1 MAFTFRG
8 RTLSRIGVIGSGQI
22 GPDIALFFAKTL
34 AAQGVSIAVVDI
46 SPEALAKGRAKFE
59 KKVSKGVES
68 GAFKPAEAAAMNAA
82 MLWTSEYAELA
93 SAGLVIEAA
102 TESAAIKAKI
112 FQQLEAVCAADTILA
127 SNSSHLEPEVIAS
140 SLKDRSRSLVVHY
153 FFPAERNYMV
163 EVVPGADTTPAL
175 AQWVRDFYER
185 IGKVPVIVKS
195 RYGYAVD
202 PVFEGLFL
210 AAALCVEAGLG
221 TVKEVDTV
229 AARALGLGVGPFT
242 AMNLTGGNAITGPG
256 LAQEGEKIMPWFR
269 TPEILKTA
277 LANKSA
283 WEVAARGEKVDVP
296 AERASVI
303 TERMQ
308 GAFLGL
314 CDEILSAGLINLAD
328 FEMAIEMGLVMKG
341 PARLANELGVQ
352 RALELARGYAA
363 ANAGFREPRWLA
375 ECARAGGSI
384 DVPVVLR
391 RDEDG
396 IAILTI
402 RRPGSLN
409 SLNEAAFQ
417 QLGAHF
423 RALRD
428 ERAIKAVVLTGFG
441 TKAFVSGADVKF
453 LARAT
458 TPEAGMKDSR
468 DAQALTLQMESLGKP
483 IVCAMNGL
491 AFGGGLEIA
500 MAATVRVA
508 VSGLKVLCGQ
518 PEAKLGIIPGA
529 GGTQRLPRL
538 IGLTRAAVFLRTG
551 RTITSLEAKEFGLV
565 SELMDVDA
573 LVPRAVALARGL
585 ADGSIKHAGIQKGPL
600 LDVPEELPAIDIG
613 HLSRAVDAIL
623 CRAILEGARTTL
635 VDGLTLENLRFGD
648 VCRTADMKIGIENFL
663 KNGPRAEAQFTHA

>member
-8 RTLSRIGVIGSGQI
+8 RTLTRIGVIGSGQI
-22 GPDIALFFAKTL
+22 GPDIALYFAKTL
-34 AAQGVSIAVVDI
+34 ATQGVTIAVVDI
-46 SPEALAKGRAKFE
+46 SAEALAKGKAKFE
-59 KKVSKGVES
+59 KKVAKGVEG

-82 MLWTSEYAELA
+82 MEWTSDYGALA
-93 SAGLVIEAA
+93 SAGLVVEAA
-102 TESAAIKAKI
+102 TESAEIKAKI
-112 FQQLEAVCAADTILA
+112 FKQLESVCAADAILA
-127 SNSSHLEPEVIAS
+127 SNSSHLEPEIIAS
-140 SLKDRSRSLVVHY
+140 TLKDRSRSLVVHY

-163 EVVPGADTTPAL
+163 EVVPGADTNPAL
-175 AQWVRDFYER
+175 AHWVRDFYER
-185 IGKVPVIVKS
+185 IGKVPVLVKS

-221 TVKEVDTV
+221 SVKEVDTV

-256 LAQEGEKIMPWFR
+256 LAHEGEKIMPWFR
-269 TPEILKTA
+269 TPEILKAA
-277 LANKSA
+277 LAAKSN
-283 WEVAARGEKVDVP
+283 WEVAARGEKVEVS
-296 AERASVI
+296 AERAQPI
-303 TERMQ
+303 IERMQ

-341 PARLANELGVQ
+341 PARLANELGLP
-352 RALELARGYAA
+352 RALELAQRYAA
-363 ANAGFREPRWLA
+363 ANPGFREPRWLV
-375 ECARAGGSI
+375 ECAQAGGMI

-396 IAILTI
+396 VAVLTI

-409 SLNEAAFQ
+409 SLDEAAFR

-423 RALRD
+423 RALKD
-428 ERAIKAVVLTGFG
+428 DRAIKALVLTGFG

-468 DAQALTLQMESLGKP
+468 DAQALTLLMESMGKP
-483 IVCAMNGL
+483 VVCALNGL

-500 MAATVRVA
+500 MGATARIA
-508 VSGLKVLCGQ
+508 VTGLKVLCGQ
-518 PEAKLGIIPGA
+518 PEVKLGIIPGA

-551 RTITSLEAKEFGLV
+551 RTITSAEAKEFGLV
-565 SELMDVDA
+565 SELAELDA
-573 LVPRAVALARGL
+573 LLPRAIAFARGL
-585 ADGSIKHAGIQKGPL
+585 ADGSIQTAGIQKGPL
-600 LDVPEELPAIDIG
+600 LDVPEELPALDIG
-613 HLSRAVDAIL
+613 KLSRAVDAIL
-623 CRAILEGARTTL
+623 CRAILEGAKTTL
-635 VDGLTLENLRFGD
+635 ADGLTLENLRFGD
-648 VCRTADMKIGIENFL
+648 VCRTQDMKIGIDNFL
-663 KNGPRAEAQFTHA
+663 KNGPRAEAAFTHA